1 MDNSAENLHVD
12 DEQPNVQP
20 VLVFETDI
28 NNADTDVYRKTNTS
42 EQFFWGEKKG
52 SDFTNPLNEVYER
65 IVFWRKNLFL
75 LPSGSS
81 GKRFIRET
89 TRLINSW
96 IDATPVKEI
105 AFKAIMMMPALLL
118 QKPSRTSKS
127 KDNTAALLRRLD
139 LWERGH
145 LFQLLHEG
153 ETIQAQLKSV
163 NSKRSIAEISKQFV
177 ERMSK
182 GNINGSMRC
191 QK

>member
-1 MDNSAENLHVD
+1 MDITIRSAVNEESLVNNAGNVGERNPQLTCTDCGKVVKSAGGLKNHQRSCRTKHGQTSVDNSAENLHVD

-28 NNADTDVYRKTNTS
+28 NDADSDVYRKTNTP

-52 SDFTNPLNEVYER
+52 SDFTNSLNEVYER

-96 IDATPVKEI
+96 IDAT
-105 AFKAIMMMPALLL
+105 
-118 QKPSRTSKS
+118 TG
-127 KDNTAALLRRLD
+127 
-139 LWERGH
+139 ERNC
-145 LFQLLHEG
+145 F
-153 ETIQAQLKSV
+153 
-163 NSKRSIAEISKQFV
+163 
-177 ERMSK
+177 
-182 GNINGSMRC
+182 
-191 QK
+191 